1 MQEPPSEALQAA
13 TVSLEAEEA
22 RLVQGLEQLRL
33 KEQAIVADLKRVGAA
48 LAALR
53 GRAGGAEKS
62 RAKARGDRPSRPGL
76 SDAHALELVQEALV
90 AGPLSLDGLK
100 TRLLRKIRDRGLSG
114 TGIQLALKRVL
125 RDERFEESAGSYLL
139 KTDAKATS

>member
-1 MQEPPSEALQAA
+1 MQESQSEALQAVTA
-13 TVSLEAEEA
+13 SLEAEEG
-22 RLVQGLEQLRL
+22 RLVQGLAELRL

-48 LAALR
+48 LAALH
-53 GRAGGAEKS
+53 GRTNGADKS

-76 SDAHALELVQEALV
+76 SDAHALELVQEALA

-100 TRLLRKIRDRGLSG
+100 TRLLRQIRDRGLSG

-139 KTDAKATS
+139 KGNNKAAS